1 MLLREFIYFDKD
13 HAEPYSD
20 DRYLPDFDQTILD
33 MDDLR
38 KTPKLT
44 LRAIN
49 DIRKAGEAREKEVK
63 ENLGLIRKMYAT
75 PEPEQAP
82 M

>member
-1 MLLREFIYFDKD
+1 MLLKEFIYFDKNS
-13 HAEPYSD
+13 AEPQAN
-20 DRYLPDFDQTILD
+20 DRYLSDADSTILD
-33 MDDLR
+33 MDDVR

-44 LRAIN
+44 LKAIN

-75 PEPEQAP
+75 PPAP
-82 M
+82 PA

>member
-1 MLLREFIYFDKD
+1 MLLKEFIYFDKNY
-13 HAEPYSD
+13 AEPQANE
-20 DRYLPDFDQTILD
+20 RYLPDSDSTVLD
-33 MDDLR
+33 LDDLR

-44 LRAIN
+44 LKAIN

-75 PEPEQAP
+75 PPAP
-82 M
+82 PA

>member
-1 MLLREFIYFDKD
+1 MLLKEFIYFNKD
-13 HAEPYSD
+13 RADPQTD
-20 DRYLPDFDQTILD
+20 DRYLSDSDQSIFD

-49 DIRKAGEAREKEVK
+49 DIRRAGEAREKEVK

-75 PEPEQAP
+75 PAPDQAP